1 VDFCQPHIVTPKCN
15 EQLVMGLLHLDA
27 VCLQLLHYWNERAV
41 VFLAGF
47 VAILALKLQDAPHVP
62 GVVVYMLA
70 VYDEIGCKLACTPGS
85 KSFVTEIDRNL
96 LISVLNEIVPFNAP
110 KIDSVHAKHG

>member
-1 VDFCQPHIVTPKCN
+1 MSDRPT
-15 EQLVMGLLHLDA
+15 MS
-27 VCLQLLHYWNERAV
+27 
-41 VFLAGF
+41 
-47 VAILALKLQDAPHVP
+47 
-62 GVVVYMLA
+62 
-70 VYDEIGCKLACTPGS
+70 TPGS

>member
-1 VDFCQPHIVTPKCN
+1 MHTMHRPLDHIDK
-15 EQLVMGLLHLDA
+15 
-27 VCLQLLHYWNERAV
+27 LQLLEQRT
-41 VFLAGF
+41 LRS
-47 VAILALKLQDAPHVP
+47 
-62 GVVVYMLA
+62 
-70 VYDEIGCKLACTPGS
+70 TPGS

>member
-1 VDFCQPHIVTPKCN
+1 MFNQPYAVAVAY
-15 EQLVMGLLHLDA
+15 VMYVSVFRMILRSMRMHQNTLHNTYVEKYA
-27 VCLQLLHYWNERAV
+27 KIRIEY
-41 VFLAGF
+41 G
-47 VAILALKLQDAPHVP
+47 KS
-62 GVVVYMLA
+62 
-70 VYDEIGCKLACTPGS
+70 TPGS